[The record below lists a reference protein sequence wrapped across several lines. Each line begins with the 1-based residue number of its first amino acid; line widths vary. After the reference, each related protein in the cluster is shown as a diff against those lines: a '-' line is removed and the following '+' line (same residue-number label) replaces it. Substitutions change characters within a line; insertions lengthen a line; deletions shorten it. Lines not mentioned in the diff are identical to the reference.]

1 MRSGRHIPKQPGKKA
16 VIAPPRS
23 QPTPTS
29 GESLRLGI
37 DVGFGHVKYSIE
49 MIGKA
54 MDGTLQLETATF
66 PAVCC
71 PSVGSELSGSSGLAS
86 NRSAVLKIAPTCF
99 YLYGENAALEDSGG
113 SCKPLHDGYAK
124 TADYEVFV
132 KAVLSFRGYPQ
143 VVERL
148 VLGVPVHT
156 SQQVIQHLKLRFVG
170 KLFVDDRYVEV
181 KEVRVIEQPV
191 AGLVWHIYRSGR
203 QEALAG
209 RMVLT
214 IDVGYRTVD
223 WVVTSGLKLVSG
235 RSGSSASG
243 VHKLVAALAERL
255 SIDLREDCRSLNMR
269 RRIEESLR
277 QGSENLLIGGTPVS
291 MARYDDQLDAIIRA
305 ALSPV
310 WAGVGTTADIT
321 DVLLLGG
328 GAKKF
333 EASVRAQL
341 TNRRVTLPESP
352 ELSIVKGLQF
362 LAEASQ

>member
-1 MRSGRHIPKQPGKKA
+1 MSEDHI
-16 VIAPPRS
+16 
-23 QPTPTS
+23 
-29 GESLRLGI
+29 RLGI
-37 DVGFGHVKYSIE
+37 DVGFGHVKYATN

-54 MDGTLQLETATF
+54 VDGTLQLDTSSF

-71 PSVGSELSGSSGLAS
+71 PSVGSELTGSSGLAS
-86 NRSAVLKIAPTCF
+86 NRSAVLKIAPSCC
-99 YLYGENAALEDSGG
+99 YLYGENAALEDGGWSG
-113 SCKPLHDGYAK
+113 KPLHDGYAK

-132 KAVLSFRGYPQ
+132 KAVSALRGYPK

-148 VLGVPVHT
+148 VLGVPVHV
-156 SQQVIQHLKLRFVG
+156 SQTVIQHLKLRFVG
-170 KLFVDDRYVEV
+170 KVFVDDRYVEV

-191 AGLVWHIYRSGR
+191 AGLVWHIYRGGR

-223 WVVTSGLKLVSG
+223 CVVTSGLKLVSG

-243 VHKLVAALAERL
+243 VHRLVAALTEQL
-255 SIDLREDCRSLNMR
+255 SIDLAEDCRSLNMR

-277 QGSENLLIGGTPVS
+277 QGSESLLIGGAPVR

-310 WAGVGTTADIT
+310 WAGVGTTADIN

-362 LAEASQ
+362 LAEASR